1 MSMEYLKLMRDFG
14 DTPLASQDN
23 YYSRSFDSTASNSD
37 QYAERV
43 KSSEIT
49 LNQLKV
55 LSRKLSKEHDDLVAI
70 KDQTISDCQTFLAD
84 FLKYAELPEIDWEND
99 TGHLNLSW
107 RISSSRFLSVLFR
120 GDGYVIFSGVFD
132 NEEVFEGTPSL
143 ARAANA
149 VKGIY
154 ATYLN
159 EVNGR
164 AGITTH

>member
-1 MSMEYLKLMRDFG
+1 MSIEYLKLMRDFE
-14 DTPLASQDN
+14 DTPLASEEN
-23 YYSRSFDSTASNSD
+23 YYTKSFDSTTSNSD

-43 KSSEIT
+43 KSSEST
-49 LNQLKV
+49 LNELKV

-70 KDQTISDCQTFLAD
+70 KDQTISDCQTFLTD
-84 FLKYAELPEIDWEND
+84 FLKYVELPEIDWEDD
-99 TGHLNLSW
+99 TGYLNLSW
-107 RISSSRFLSVLFR
+107 RISPGRLLSVLFR

-132 NEEVFEGTPSL
+132 SEEIFEGTPSL